1 MIPVDT
7 LPNKPAERITMTA
20 LGFSHYNLRAPRALL
35 DELRDFYSDVVG
47 LTVGQ
52 RPPFRSFGY
61 WLYAGGHAVL
71 HLSEAGPDELRP
83 TRPSGTFDHAAFRC
97 SGRAAYESALALRG
111 IRYRVAHVPATQQV
125 QLFLTDPAGNGVEL
139 NFDSSDEA

>member
-1 MIPVDT
+1 
-7 LPNKPAERITMTA
+7 MTA
-20 LGFSHYNLRAPRALL
+20 LGFSHYNLRAPRAVL
-35 DELRDFYSDVVG
+35 DELRDFYCDIVG

-71 HLSEAGPDELRP
+71 HLSEAGPDEVRP
-83 TRPSGTFDHAAFRC
+83 AQPSGTFDHAAFRC
-97 SGRAAYESALALRG
+97 SGRPAYESELAKRG
-111 IRYRVAHVPATQQV
+111 IRYRVALVPATRQV
-125 QLFLTDPAGNGVEL
+125 QIFLTDPAGNGVEL